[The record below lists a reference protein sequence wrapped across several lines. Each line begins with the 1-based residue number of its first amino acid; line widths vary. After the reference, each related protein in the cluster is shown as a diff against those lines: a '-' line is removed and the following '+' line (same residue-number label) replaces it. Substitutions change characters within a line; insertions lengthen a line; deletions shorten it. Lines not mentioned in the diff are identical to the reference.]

1 MSGTTQLRLVFIL
14 LLSSTFAADLADYI
28 QLPKVAIDTSN
39 IDKVAEGVN
48 FLKNDASLVIA

>member
-28 QLPKVAIDTSN
+28 QLPKVAIDQA
-39 IDKVAEGVN
+39 ILIKLPKELN
-48 FLKNDASLVIA
+48 F